1 MENENKWEYDYS
13 ASNNETGYPNVGSSG
28 MNTANQ
34 YNEPEA
40 QPVRPAYTAPAD
52 GGSVPPT
59 PPEQPQYS
67 APEQPEKPRRK
78 KKFNGGKLARS
89 AVALVLAAA
98 SSYFNRPVSDEIVA
112 FGEVGL
118 AGELRSVRGVAER
131 IAEAVRLGYT
141 SFLVPHTDRPK
152 LVPAGATVY
161 AVKNIAEAVEIA
173 LQPK

>member
-40 QPVRPAYTAPAD
+40 QPARPVYTAPAD

-67 APEQPEKPRRK
+67 APAQPEKPRRK
-78 KKFNGGKLARS
+78 KKFNGKKLARS

-98 SSYFNRPVSDEIVA
+98 MGFA
-112 FGEVGL
+112 GGFVG
-118 AGELRSVRGVAER
+118 AKLRRRQQG
-131 IAEAVRLGYT
+131 G
-141 SFLVPHTDRPK
+141 H
-152 LVPAGATVY
+152 PAGGAPGQ
-161 AVKNIAEAVEIA
+161 
-173 LQPK
+173 L

>member
-67 APEQPEKPRRK
+67 APQQPEKPRRK
-78 KKFNGGKLARS
+78 KKKFNGGKLVRS

-98 SSYFNRPVSDEIVA
+98 MGFAGGFVGAKYGGGSKVIIQQVERPASSDSSTDSTGNSPEMLLFLFKTRKNRS
-112 FGEVGL
+112 L
-118 AGELRSVRGVAER
+118 CS
-131 IAEAVRLGYT
+131 
-141 SFLVPHTDRPK
+141 
-152 LVPAGATVY
+152 
-161 AVKNIAEAVEIA
+161 
-173 LQPK
+173 

>member
-40 QPVRPAYTAPAD
+40 QPARPADTAPAD

-67 APEQPEKPRRK
+67 APEQPESPAARR
-78 KKFNGGKLARS
+78 S
-89 AVALVLAAA
+89 LAAKSWHA
-98 SSYFNRPVSDEIVA
+98 APWHWCWQPPWA
-112 FGEVGL
+112 
-118 AGELRSVRGVAER
+118 LRAACGRKIRRRQQG
-131 IAEAVRLGYT
+131 G
-141 SFLVPHTDRPK
+141 H
-152 LVPAGATVY
+152 PAGGAPCQ
-161 AVKNIAEAVEIA
+161 
-173 LQPK
+173 L